1 MSKEKYFGD
10 LKVGDIIF
18 IADLRKWTL
27 NPVKVIDIK
36 PAAFHNEIW
45 IYLESKSNFH
55 VNKTKNYYGGLLGGC
70 WVNRENAVKAM
81 LKISKERE
89 NIYIREIDSLVSEYD
104 SMIKFTKENG
114 QKV

>member
-1 MSKEKYFGD
+1 MEKKKRFGE

-18 IADLRKWTL
+18 IANLREWTL

-45 IYLESKSNFH
+45 IYLESKSCFH

-81 LKISKERE
+81 LKIAKERE

-104 SMIKFTKENG
+104 ALQNFMIEYG
-114 QKV
+114 EKV